1 MVKLIFLIGDW
12 FILFVLAF
20 WIFMDNGNVFIF
32 LAVIATIITQI
43 IAIYDESK
51 KEKLIKKKNNNSQ
64 N

>member
-20 WIFMDNGNVFIF
+20 CIFMDNGNVFIF

-43 IAIYDESK
+43 IAISAESK